1 MQMFF
6 MLMNSMEKKIISLIE
21 ENGPLI
27 GSEIWAAVGG
37 DGLNLWRICKLSK
50 ELMIQTTGIR
60 YLRLDRR
67 IADFARLS
75 PSIWR
80 EFLTYSVVGL
90 STDRDLIEKRARAV
104 ILKMEEVSKDKL
116 ELGYRI
122 ASGLASQLECE
133 WALEQQACFIIA
145 GDIVYNMAHDVP
157 RPEKST
163 GKMVQG
169 SDIDLVVIAD
179 DHIPDVLIK
188 RLDEAIYKEKYRLLV
203 TPHMKEEID
212 YVVKKLNSFREQ
224 VCFDTFSH
232 MVACKILNE
241 GELLF
246 GNEGLF
252 NKVKGM
258 LREEGVTEKLEDMER
273 RARDFRKNAEE
284 FLLYAERDEIKEE
297 HAYLFY
303 PTEES
308 EEFEL
313 E

>member
-1 MQMFF
+1 
-6 MLMNSMEKKIISLIE
+6 MEKKIISLIE
-21 ENGPLI
+21 ENGPLT
-27 GSEIWAAVGG
+27 GSEVWASVGG
-37 DGLNLWRICKLSK
+37 DGLNLWRICKLSGD
-50 ELMIQTTGIR
+50 LMIQTTGIR

-67 IADFARLS
+67 IIDFARLS

-90 STDRDLIEKRARAV
+90 SGDRDLIEKRARTV
-104 ILKMEEVSKDKL
+104 ILNMEEVSKGKL
-116 ELGYRI
+116 ELSYRI
-122 ASGLASQLECE
+122 ASGLAGQFECE
-133 WALEQQACFIIA
+133 WALAQQACFMIA

-163 GKMVQG
+163 GKMVKG

-179 DHIPDVLIK
+179 DNVPDALIK

-203 TPHMKEEID
+203 TPHVKEEID
-212 YVVKKLNSFREQ
+212 YVVKKVNRVREQ
-224 VCFDTFSH
+224 MSFDTFRH

-246 GNEGLF
+246 GSEGLF
-252 NKVKGM
+252 NEVKAM
-258 LREEGVTEKLEDMER
+258 LREKGVSEKLEDMER
-273 RARDFRKNAEE
+273 RARDFRRNAED
-284 FLLYAERDEIKEE
+284 FLLHAERDKINEE
-297 HAYLFY
+297 HSYLFY

-313 E
+313 V

>member
-1 MQMFF
+1 
-6 MLMNSMEKKIISLIE
+6 MEKKIISLIE
-21 ENGPLI
+21 EKGPLT

-50 ELMIQTTGIR
+50 ELMIQITGIR
-60 YLRLDRR
+60 YLRLDKR

-90 STDRDLIEKRARAV
+90 SGDRDLIEKRARAV
-104 ILKMEEVSKDKL
+104 ILKIGEISKDKL

-122 ASGLASQLECE
+122 ASGLASQLEWE

-145 GDIVYNMAHDVP
+145 GDIVYKMAHDVP

-179 DHIPDVLIK
+179 DHIPDALIK

-203 TPHMKEEID
+203 TPHVKEEID
-212 YVVKKLNSFREQ
+212 YVVKKLNRFREQ
-224 VCFDTFSH
+224 VCFDTFRH

-246 GNEGLF
+246 GNEDLF
-252 NKVKGM
+252 NKVKAM
-258 LREEGVTEKLEDMER
+258 LREEGVTDKLEDMER

-284 FLLYAERDEIKEE
+284 ILLYAERDEIKEE